1 MRIEARYEE
10 LRPLLFS
17 IAYRMISSVSEAED
31 IVQEAFLRIHRA
43 EAEGTRIES
52 PKAYLSAVTT
62 RLSIDHLKSARVRRE
77 QYVGQWL
84 PEPLIT
90 DDSAPD
96 AAAHA
101 ETADSLSLAFL
112 VLLESLTPVER
123 AVFLLREVFDYG
135 YDEIARIVDRT
146 EDNCRQLYVR
156 ARRHVDEGRPRFEA
170 SRKQRDE
177 LVERFFAAAER
188 GDLAALEEMLAAD
201 VVVYGDGGGKA
212 PSWPKPIVG
221 RGRVAKLIAGTLTQ
235 AKEVGV
241 RFRAAHINGQPGVMF
256 VDDEDRIGAV
266 MSVDVADGLVQTIRG
281 VTNPT
286 SSRIS
291 ARCSTRAR
299 FCARTAASGEE
310 PWAHRPVRSR
320 GPPGRA
326 PAAEQQRRADASLF
340 PSSRSVS
347 ACRII
352 GSTDAQTLRPR
363 RRDRAS
369 AGACDCSARGA
380 RPLRRGG
387 CEDR

>member
-1 MRIEARYEE
+1 MRTEAPYEKF
-10 LRPLLFS
+10 RPLLFS

-77 QYVGQWL
+77 KYVGQWL
-84 PEPLIT
+84 PEPLLT
-90 DDSAPD
+90 DDSAAD

-101 ETADSLSLAFL
+101 ETADSLSMAFL

-135 YDEIARIVDRT
+135 YDQIARIVDRT

-188 GDLAALEEMLAAD
+188 GDLGALEEMLAAD

-212 PSWPKPIVG
+212 PSWPKPIYG
-221 RGRVAKLIAGTLTQ
+221 PERVAKLIAGTLRQ
-235 AKEVGV
+235 ARDFGV
-241 RFRAAHINGQPGVMF
+241 TFRAAQINGQPGIVF
-256 VDDEDRIGAV
+256 VDDHDRIGAV
-266 MSVDVADGLVQTIRG
+266 MSVDVADGFVQTIRG
-281 VTNPT
+281 IVNPDKLQHLGPVLD
-286 SSRIS
+286 
-291 ARCSTRAR
+291 AREVLRK
-299 FCARTAASGEE
+299 
-310 PWAHRPVRSR
+310 
-320 GPPGRA
+320 GR
-326 PAAEQQRRADASLF
+326 R
-340 PSSRSVS
+340 
-347 ACRII
+347 
-352 GSTDAQTLRPR
+352 
-363 RRDRAS
+363 
-369 AGACDCSARGA
+369 
-380 RPLRRGG
+380 
-387 CEDR
+387 

>member
-1 MRIEARYEE
+1 MRTDASYEE

-43 EAEGTRIES
+43 EADGTRIES

-84 PEPLIT
+84 PEPLLT

-101 ETADSLSLAFL
+101 ETADSLSTAFL

-170 SRKQRDE
+170 SRRQRDE

-212 PSWPKPIVG
+212 PSWPKPIYG
-221 RGRVAKLIAGTLTQ
+221 RERVAKLIAGTVKQ
-235 AKEVGV
+235 AKELGVGL
-241 RFRAAHINGQPGVMF
+241 RAAHVNGQPGVLF
-256 VDDEDRIGAV
+256 LDDEDRIGAV
-266 MSVDVADGLVQTIRG
+266 MSVDVADGLVQAIRG
-281 VTNPT
+281 VTNPDKLAHLGPLLD
-286 SSRIS
+286 
-291 ARCSTRAR
+291 AR
-299 FCARTAASGEE
+299 EVL
-310 PWAHRPVRSR
+310 HKNR
-320 GPPGRA
+320 G
-326 PAAEQQRRADASLF
+326 
-340 PSSRSVS
+340 
-347 ACRII
+347 
-352 GSTDAQTLRPR
+352 
-363 RRDRAS
+363 
-369 AGACDCSARGA
+369 
-380 RPLRRGG
+380 
-387 CEDR
+387 

>member
-1 MRIEARYEE
+1 MRTEALYEE

-17 IAYRMISSVSEAED
+17 IAYRMISSVSDSED
-31 IVQEAFLRIHRA
+31 IVQEAFLRIYRA
-43 EAEGTRIES
+43 EAEGTRIGS

-84 PEPLIT
+84 PEPLLT

-101 ETADSLSLAFL
+101 ETADSLSMAFL

-135 YDEIARIVDRT
+135 YDQIAGIVDRT

-177 LVERFFAAAER
+177 LAERFFAAAER

-212 PSWPKPIVG
+212 PSWPEPIYG
-221 RGRVAKLIAGTLTQ
+221 RERVAKLIAGTFAQALRLGASVQPTQ
-235 AKEVGV
+235 L
-241 RFRAAHINGQPGVMF
+241 NGQPGLSF
-256 VDDEDRIGAV
+256 VDRNGRIGAV
-266 MSVDVADGLVQTIRG
+266 MSLEIADGVIQTIRG
-281 VTNPT
+281 VTNPDKL
-286 SSRIS
+286 
-291 ARCSTRAR
+291 AHLGPVADLRAILR
-299 FCARTAASGEE
+299 QGRTE
-310 PWAHRPVRSR
+310 R
-320 GPPGRA
+320 
-326 PAAEQQRRADASLF
+326 
-340 PSSRSVS
+340 
-347 ACRII
+347 
-352 GSTDAQTLRPR
+352 
-363 RRDRAS
+363 
-369 AGACDCSARGA
+369 
-380 RPLRRGG
+380 
-387 CEDR
+387 

>member
-1 MRIEARYEE
+1 MRIEAPYEE

-17 IAYRMISSVSEAED
+17 IAYRMVSSVSEAED

-43 EAEGTRIES
+43 EAGGTTIES

-77 QYVGQWL
+77 QYVGEWL
-84 PEPLIT
+84 PEPLLT
-90 DDSAPD
+90 DVSAPE

-135 YDEIARIVDRT
+135 YDEIAGIVERT

-156 ARRHVDEGRPRFEA
+156 ARRHVDDGRPRFEA
-170 SRKQRDE
+170 SRKHRDE

-212 PSWPKPIVG
+212 PSWPKPIFG
-221 RGRVAKLIAGTLTQ
+221 RERVAKLIAGTLTQ

-241 RFRAAHINGQPGVMF
+241 TFRAAHVNGQPGVMF
-256 VDDEDRIGAV
+256 VDDDDRIGAV

-281 VTNPT
+281 VTNPDKLAHLGPLLD
-286 SSRIS
+286 
-291 ARCSTRAR
+291 AREVLRKN
-299 FCARTAASGEE
+299 
-310 PWAHRPVRSR
+310 
-320 GPPGRA
+320 
-326 PAAEQQRRADASLF
+326 RR
-340 PSSRSVS
+340 
-347 ACRII
+347 
-352 GSTDAQTLRPR
+352 
-363 RRDRAS
+363 
-369 AGACDCSARGA
+369 
-380 RPLRRGG
+380 
-387 CEDR
+387 

>member
-1 MRIEARYEE
+1 MRTEAPYEE

-31 IVQEAFLRIHRA
+31 IVQEAFLRIYRA

-52 PKAYLSAVTT
+52 PKAYLSSVTT
-62 RLSIDHLKSARVRRE
+62 RLSIDHLRSARARRE

-84 PEPLIT
+84 PEPLLT

-101 ETADSLSLAFL
+101 ETADSLSMAFL

-135 YDEIARIVDRT
+135 YDEIAGIVDRT

-177 LVERFFAAAER
+177 LVARFFAAAER

-212 PSWPKPIVG
+212 PSWPKPIYG
-221 RGRVAKLIAGTLTQ
+221 RERVAKLIVGTLKQ
-235 AKEVGV
+235 VKEVGGTL
-241 RFRAAHINGQPGVMF
+241 RAAHINGQPGVMF
-256 VDDEDRIGAV
+256 LGDEDRIGAI
-266 MSVDVADGLVQTIRG
+266 MSIDVADGLVQTIRG
-281 VTNPT
+281 ITNPDKLEHLGPVLD
-286 SSRIS
+286 
-291 ARCSTRAR
+291 AREVLRKN
-299 FCARTAASGEE
+299 
-310 PWAHRPVRSR
+310 RPGTKR
-320 GPPGRA
+320 G
-326 PAAEQQRRADASLF
+326 
-340 PSSRSVS
+340 
-347 ACRII
+347 
-352 GSTDAQTLRPR
+352 
-363 RRDRAS
+363 
-369 AGACDCSARGA
+369 
-380 RPLRRGG
+380 
-387 CEDR
+387 

>member
-1 MRIEARYEE
+1 MRTEALYEE
-10 LRPLLFS
+10 FRPLLFS

-84 PEPLIT
+84 PEPLLT

-101 ETADSLSLAFL
+101 ETADSLSMAFL

-135 YDEIARIVDRT
+135 YDQIARIVDRT

-177 LVERFFAAAER
+177 LAERFFAAAER

-212 PSWPKPIVG
+212 PSWPEPIYG
-221 RGRVAKLIAGTLTQ
+221 RERVAKLIAGTLKQ
-235 AKEVGV
+235 AKDVGAT
-241 RFRAAHINGQPGVMF
+241 FRAVHINGQPGVMF
-256 VDDEDRIGAV
+256 LDDEDRLGAV

-281 VTNPT
+281 VTNPDKLEHLGPVVN
-286 SSRIS
+286 
-291 ARCSTRAR
+291 AREVLRKN
-299 FCARTAASGEE
+299 
-310 PWAHRPVRSR
+310 
-320 GPPGRA
+320 
-326 PAAEQQRRADASLF
+326 RR
-340 PSSRSVS
+340 
-347 ACRII
+347 
-352 GSTDAQTLRPR
+352 
-363 RRDRAS
+363 
-369 AGACDCSARGA
+369 
-380 RPLRRGG
+380 
-387 CEDR
+387 

>member
-1 MRIEARYEE
+1 MRTEAPYEQ

-17 IAYRMISSVSEAED
+17 IAYRMIGSVSEAED

-84 PEPLIT
+84 PEPLLT

-101 ETADSLSLAFL
+101 ETADSLSMAFL

-135 YDEIARIVDRT
+135 YDEIARIVNRT

-156 ARRHVDEGRPRFEA
+156 ARRRVDEGRPRFEA
-170 SRKQRDE
+170 SQRQRDE
-177 LVERFFAAAER
+177 LVERFFAAAQR

-212 PSWPKPIVG
+212 PSWPKPIYG
-221 RGRVAKLIAGTLTQ
+221 RERVAKLIAGTLKQ
-235 AKEVGV
+235 AREFGV
-241 RFRAAHINGQPGVMF
+241 TFRAAHINGQPGVVF
-256 VDDEDRIGAV
+256 LDDEDRIGAV

-281 VTNPT
+281 VTNPDKLEHLGPVLD
-286 SSRIS
+286 
-291 ARCSTRAR
+291 AREVLRNK
-299 FCARTAASGEE
+299 
-310 PWAHRPVRSR
+310 R
-320 GPPGRA
+320 G
-326 PAAEQQRRADASLF
+326 
-340 PSSRSVS
+340 
-347 ACRII
+347 
-352 GSTDAQTLRPR
+352 
-363 RRDRAS
+363 
-369 AGACDCSARGA
+369 
-380 RPLRRGG
+380 
-387 CEDR
+387 

>member
-1 MRIEARYEE
+1 MRTDASYEE

-17 IAYRMISSVSEAED
+17 IAYRMIGSVSEAED
-31 IVQEAFLRIHRA
+31 LVQEAFLRIHCA

-77 QYVGQWL
+77 QYFGQWL
-84 PEPLIT
+84 PEPLLT
-90 DDSAPD
+90 DDAAPD

-101 ETADSLSLAFL
+101 ETADSLSTAFL

-170 SRKQRDE
+170 SRKHRDE

-212 PSWPKPIVG
+212 PSWPQPIVG
-221 RGRVAKLIAGTLTQ
+221 RERVAKLIAGTVKQ
-235 AKEVGV
+235 ATELGV
-241 RFRAAHINGQPGVMF
+241 TFRVTHVNGQPGVMF
-256 VDDEDRIGAV
+256 LDDEERRGGWARAGDSRRYEPGQARAPRAGA
-266 MSVDVADGLVQTIRG
+266 
-281 VTNPT
+281 
-286 SSRIS
+286 
-291 ARCSTRAR
+291 
-299 FCARTAASGEE
+299 
-310 PWAHRPVRSR
+310 
-320 GPPGRA
+320 GRA
-326 PAAEQQRRADASLF
+326 GGSAQGPHLEACLVFSSGTRPFATRGARRAG
-340 PSSRSVS
+340 PSVS
-347 ACRII
+347 ARA
-352 GSTDAQTLRPR
+352 GS
-363 RRDRAS
+363 
-369 AGACDCSARGA
+369 
-380 RPLRRGG
+380 
-387 CEDR
+387 